1 MYDNREIVKFEGR
14 REGGLRMHSIFAT
27 LNSSKKSMFAI
38 IRLQCRIAHIFF
50 SSTYT
55 RFFLL
60 RSACQWCNFFF
71 FSRFS
76 FVFFFFFFSPLE
88 SNHVLPCRTSSRQ
101 YKGSNFYLLN
111 GKKKNINCNSPHSMY
126 MCMPKCRFVH
136 IIIASG
142 SLPTF

>member
-71 FSRFS
+71 SHDS
-76 FVFFFFFFSPLE
+76 LLFFFFFSLPL
-88 SNHVLPCRTSSRQ
+88 NRIMFFLVALLHVSIKEAISIFLME
-101 YKGSNFYLLN
+101 
-111 GKKKNINCNSPHSMY
+111 KKKIL
-126 MCMPKCRFVH
+126 
-136 IIIASG
+136 IAI
-142 SLPTF
+142 LRIRCICACPNVDLYI

>member
-1 MYDNREIVKFEGR
+1 MREEEKEDWGCIQSLQHLIR
-14 REGGLRMHSIFAT
+14 RKSRCLQLFAYNVGLHTFFFFNVHSILSIAI
-27 LNSSKKSMFAI
+27 SVSMVQ
-38 IRLQCRIAHIFF
+38 L
-50 SSTYT
+50 
-55 RFFLL
+55 
-60 RSACQWCNFFF
+60 FF

>member
-50 SSTYT
+50 LQRTLDSFYCDQRVNGATF
-55 RFFLL
+55 FFLTIL
-60 RSACQWCNFFF
+60 FC
-71 FSRFS
+71 
-76 FVFFFFFFSPLE
+76 FFFFFFSPLE

-111 GKKKNINCNSPHSMY
+111 GKKKNINCNFPHSMY

>member
-71 FSRFS
+71 SHDS
-76 FVFFFFFFSPLE
+76 LLFFFFFFSLPL
-88 SNHVLPCRTSSRQ
+88 NRIMFFLVALLHVSIKEAISIFLME
-101 YKGSNFYLLN
+101 
-111 GKKKNINCNSPHSMY
+111 KKKIL
-126 MCMPKCRFVH
+126 
-136 IIIASG
+136 IAI
-142 SLPTF
+142 LRIRCTCACPNVDLYI

>member
-71 FSRFS
+71 SHDS
-76 FVFFFFFFSPLE
+76 LLFFFFFFLPL
-88 SNHVLPCRTSSRQ
+88 NRIMFFLVA
-101 YKGSNFYLLN
+101 LLYVSIKEAISIFLME
-111 GKKKNINCNSPHSMY
+111 KKKIL
-126 MCMPKCRFVH
+126 
-136 IIIASG
+136 IAI
-142 SLPTF
+142 LRIRCTCACPNVDLYI

>member
-71 FSRFS
+71 SHDS
-76 FVFFFFFFSPLE
+76 LLFFFFFSLPL
-88 SNHVLPCRTSSRQ
+88 NRIMFFLVALLHVSIKEAISIFLME
-101 YKGSNFYLLN
+101 
-111 GKKKNINCNSPHSMY
+111 KKKIL
-126 MCMPKCRFVH
+126 
-136 IIIASG
+136 IAI
-142 SLPTF
+142 LRIRCTCACPNVDLYI

>member
-76 FVFFFFFFSPLE
+76 FVFFFFFSLPL
-88 SNHVLPCRTSSRQ
+88 NRIMFFLVALLHVSIKEAISIFLME
-101 YKGSNFYLLN
+101 
-111 GKKKNINCNSPHSMY
+111 KKKIL
-126 MCMPKCRFVH
+126 
-136 IIIASG
+136 IAI
-142 SLPTF
+142 LRIRCTCACPNVDLYI

>member
-71 FSRFS
+71 SHDS
-76 FVFFFFFFSPLE
+76 LLFFFFFSLPL
-88 SNHVLPCRTSSRQ
+88 NRIMFFLVALLHVSIKEAISIFLME
-101 YKGSNFYLLN
+101 
-111 GKKKNINCNSPHSMY
+111 KKKNINCNSPHSMY

>member
-1 MYDNREIVKFEGR
+1 MREEEKEDWGCIQSLQHLIR
-14 REGGLRMHSIFAT
+14 RKSRCFQLFAYNVGLHTF
-27 LNSSKKSMFAI
+27 
-38 IRLQCRIAHIFF
+38 
-50 SSTYT
+50 
-55 RFFLL
+55 FFLQRTL
-60 RSACQWCNFFF
+60 DSFYCDQRVNGATFFF
-71 FSRFS
+71 LTILFC
-76 FVFFFFFFSPLE
+76 FFFFFFSPLE